1 MSKKCRSSIQKEE
14 LKGIGCI
21 SELVF
26 VDVFPTSAFFPSGNL
41 KEPEQEGFGWVWLG
55 LVSLQS
61 ENSSAP
67 ISHLLRVFPIPVVSH
82 GPPRVRSEPIPG
94 WADPRSLPL
103 TERRL
108 GCSKGGALTPGV
120 EMWECPACWKC
131 SILLG
136 KLHPTLHPNPTTPD
150 FTAAG
155 TVAMRPLGAENKQ
168 SDTENK

>member
-82 GPPRVRSEPIPG
+82 GPPQVRSELIPG

-108 GCSKGGALTPGV
+108 GCSKGVLSPREWRCGNVLHAGNVAFCWENFTPR
-120 EMWECPACWKC
+120 
-131 SILLG
+131 SIQ
-136 KLHPTLHPNPTTPD
+136 TQ
-150 FTAAG
+150 
-155 TVAMRPLGAENKQ
+155 RPPISQQQEP
-168 SDTENK
+168 